1 MKLRKNCKNWEIDF
15 TKLEIFGL
23 VFLLMMGAGIA
34 VTTVY
39 DAGSTATAIASNMT
53 VAGTL
58 NASSIVNTSS
68 NFWGQYAYLTNVNAT
83 NNVNATQGT
92 IGSLVNTLLN
102 GTQATIATLTG
113 TTFTDGTST
122 LTAGGLSGL
131 TTLNSTGAKFTAAW
145 ATLLNATNVNAT
157 VGNVSQATIATL
169 TGTTLTDGT
178 ATLTGGVFN
187 ATAATIATLEGTTAN
202 IATGNV
208 VSVNATTLNAT
219 GTLNATF
226 GTVADLDSTTGRITN
241 VTTTDLN
248 VSETA
253 IIPTVMIPNVGVT
266 GQLYYNS
273 TFDCLAYYNST
284 DWKCSNGTVLVG

>member
-113 TTFTDGTST
+113 TTFTDGTAT
-122 LTAGGLSGL
+122 LTAGDL
-131 TTLNSTGAKFTAAW
+131 TGVDD
-145 ATLLNATNVNAT
+145 VNAT
-157 VGNVSQATIATL
+157 DVNITGSLVVGMTRPAAIPGAIYLNF
-169 TGTTLTDGT
+169 TDGWGC
-178 ATLTGGVFN
+178 LMV
-187 ATAATIATLEGTTAN
+187 
-202 IATGNV
+202 
-208 VSVNATTLNAT
+208 
-219 GTLNATF
+219 
-226 GTVADLDSTTGRITN
+226 
-241 VTTTDLN
+241 
-248 VSETA
+248 
-253 IIPTVMIPNVGVT
+253 
-266 GQLYYNS
+266 YNGS
-273 TFDCLAYYNST
+273 N
-284 DWKCSNGTVLVG
+284 WGCSNGTWYAG

>member
-1 MKLRKNCKNWEIDF
+1 MKTERLCLLI
-15 TKLEIFGL
+15 G
-23 VFLLMMGAGIA
+23 FLL
-34 VTTVY
+34 
-39 DAGSTATAIASNMT
+39 
-53 VAGTL
+53 
-58 NASSIVNTSS
+58 
-68 NFWGQYAYLTNVNAT
+68 
-83 NNVNATQGT
+83 
-92 IGSLVNTLLN
+92 LVPLV
-102 GTQATIATLTG
+102 
-113 TTFTDGTST
+113 S
-122 LTAGGLSGL
+122 AGGV
-131 TTLNSTGAKFTAAW
+131 TL
-145 ATLLNATNVNAT
+145 
-157 VGNVSQATIATL
+157 
-169 TGTTLTDGT
+169 
-178 ATLTGGVFN
+178 